1 MQYSRAYPGVLNY
14 VQVAMATGPSG
25 AQADDTAI
33 VIQIRGQS
41 PQMDLRKK

>member
-1 MQYSRAYPGVLNY
+1 
-14 VQVAMATGPSG
+14 MATGPSG

-41 PQMDLRKK
+41 PQMDLRKKWAVLFVIGEL